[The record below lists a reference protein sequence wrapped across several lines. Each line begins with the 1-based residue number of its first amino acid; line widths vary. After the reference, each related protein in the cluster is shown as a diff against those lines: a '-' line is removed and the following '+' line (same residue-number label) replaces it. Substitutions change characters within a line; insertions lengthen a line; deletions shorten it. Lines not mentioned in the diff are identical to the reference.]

1 MSDLIKSMREYEIPE
16 DHHDREQRQK
26 EILDFAELLSIE
38 FENNSNLRELYNG
51 HTTVSINNDVS
62 RV

>member
-1 MSDLIKSMREYEIPE
+1 MSDFYLSSMRDLEIPE

-38 FENNSNLRELYNG
+38 FWKQW
-51 HTTVSINNDVS
+51 
-62 RV
+62 